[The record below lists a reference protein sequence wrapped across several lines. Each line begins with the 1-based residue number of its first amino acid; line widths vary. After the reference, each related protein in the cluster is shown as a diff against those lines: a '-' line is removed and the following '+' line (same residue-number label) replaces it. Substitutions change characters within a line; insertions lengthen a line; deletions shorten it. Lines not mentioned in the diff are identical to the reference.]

1 MRRESGIAGFIDRT
15 ACSVFCLRV
24 PKVHGKKLRKAIAY
38 KLVTVFPDDID
49 EFDLDIRRNC
59 DRGSYLV
66 FVVPKGLAREPSYS
80 STLTVR
86 NRMLY
91 ESGTV
96 LFLHGSWIEVVV
108 LASGAVEDSYVQ
120 QATPETIVDQVKE
133 LSPENEENPFVFCRK
148 ELALRLVSDNAA
160 NAARILCF
168 EDLRL
173 SITRDA
179 LFPSR
184 NKLLRRRRALEWS
197 LVFFFLIGM
206 FCLFGS
212 FHHEHRQKAV
222 AAQRQ
227 RSALE
232 KAVAERRAL
241 ETKRDELEKSLA
253 KLVEGREVSPFAAMS
268 AVSAHL
274 DGNTRIVSATFKSN
288 YFQFES
294 LSRNS
299 LDTLSRF
306 ELDGMFENVSMR
318 NLESSKGLDRSSIS
332 GSIISRSK
340 PRERDVD
347 IARDIELLQG
357 FIELETRRNEYP
369 PYRSKSAYAMA
380 AKDLLEKNGCRITNF
395 RFIESAMGDGIEYS
409 FSATHGNAIRFLGV
423 ASVGSGRFEIVQM
436 QIRNPDHGN
445 IMDLTVQ
452 MRLSIS
458 TSESLKVCDHAN
470 DLGEYEGVNS
480 IAKNYSAYAGGS
492 VRKQPVLAAPAV
504 LKNEVAAKEL
514 SLEYVGT
521 IAGFDGNRY
530 IFAKDLNGF
539 LERFLLDGSG
549 DMSCKRLAAGRYA
562 ANMNGTPCAIRM
574 AD

>member
-1 MRRESGIAGFIDRT
+1 MRRESEIAGFIDRT

-24 PKVHGKKLRKAIAY
+24 PKVHGEKLRKAIAY
-38 KLVTVFPDDID
+38 KLVTVFPDNVD
-49 EFDLDIRRNC
+49 EFDLDIRRNG
-59 DRGSYLV
+59 DRGAYLV
-66 FVVPKGLAREPSYS
+66 FVVPKGLARESSYS
-80 STLTVR
+80 STLTAR
-86 NRMLY
+86 NRTRC

-96 LFLHGSWIEVVV
+96 LFLHDSWIEVVI
-108 LASGAVEDSYVQ
+108 LESGAVEDSYVQ
-120 QATPETIVDQVKE
+120 QVTPETIVDQVKE
-133 LSPENEENPFVFCRK
+133 LCSENEENSFVFCRK
-148 ELALRLVSDNAA
+148 ELAFRLVSDNAV
-160 NAARILCF
+160 NAGRILCL

-184 NKLLRRRRALEWS
+184 NKLLRRRRTIECVSAL
-197 LVFFFLIGM
+197 FFLIGM

-212 FHHEHRQKAV
+212 FQYEHRQKAV
-222 AAQRQ
+222 AAQHQ
-227 RSALE
+227 RNALE

-253 KLVEGREVSPFAAMS
+253 KLVEGRVVSPFAAMA
-268 AVSAHL
+268 AVSARL
-274 DGNTRIVSATFKSN
+274 DGNTRIVSATFKNN

-299 LDTLSRF
+299 LETLSRF
-306 ELDGMFENVSMR
+306 ELGGMFENVSMR

-332 GSIISRSK
+332 GSIISRAK
-340 PRERDVD
+340 PRERDVY
-347 IARDIELLQG
+347 IARDIERLQG

-380 AKDLLEKNGCRITNF
+380 AKGLLEKNGCRITNF
-395 RFIESAMGDGIEYS
+395 RFIESTMGDGIEYS
-409 FSATHGNAIRFLGV
+409 FSATPGNAVRFLKV
-423 ASVGSGRFEIVQM
+423 ASVGLGRFEIVQM

-458 TSESLKVCDHAN
+458 TSESLDVCDRAN
-470 DLGEYEGVNS
+470 DLGEYEGVNN
-480 IAKNYSAYAGGS
+480 IEKNYSAYTGGP
-492 VRKQPVLAAPAV
+492 VRKQPVLAALAV

-521 IAGFDGNRY
+521 IAGPDGNRY
-530 IFAKDLNGF
+530 IFAKDLNGL
-539 LERFLLDGSG
+539 LERFLLGGSG

-562 ANMNGTPCAIRM
+562 ANMNGNPCDIRM